1 MQSSRVDTPELSW
14 RVLRLLNLF
23 RLLVPAVVW
32 LLYLTA
38 PHPRV
43 VGAANQHLFIATTA
57 TYFVGAL
64 LSIVAL
70 RRRSRGAYLTAY
82 LPVLLDIVAITLLT
96 YASGGAESGLALLL
110 LVPVGAISL
119 LSSVRVALLTSA
131 AATLALLAG
140 QMAAWLRLGASGIG
154 FAQAG
159 YYGAILFLLSAAAA
173 FLAGQL
179 RETQA
184 AVRQREV
191 DLANLAELSE
201 YIVQHLRESI
211 VVIDSTDRIRLI
223 NESAREILGSD
234 AAPGALLGE
243 ISPRLLLLTEQWRR
257 EPEGAR
263 HNRALFLA
271 ADASREI
278 EAHFAPLGS
287 VRPPPVIAFLEDT
300 SRLAER
306 VQQTKLAALGRLSAS
321 IAHEVRNPVGAMSHA
336 AQLLSET
343 GSLTPEDRRLTEII
357 TDNAARIST
366 IITNVQQLG
375 RREITRPE
383 RIFLG
388 EWIAAFVPEFLATL
402 QMPAGRIVTALPEPD
417 IEGRVDPS
425 HLRQIVWNLC
435 DNALRFSEEMPG
447 VPPVEVKLGRIGS
460 VGRPFL
466 EVADRGPGIAPSAS
480 ERIFEPFFTERK
492 GGTGLGLFIARE
504 LAQCNGAVLLYEPRA
519 GGGSIFRIVFS
530 DPQRW
535 EL

>member
-1 MQSSRVDTPELSW
+1 MQSSRVDSPELSW

-23 RLLVPAVVW
+23 RLLVPAAGL
-32 LLYLTA
+32 LLYFTA
-38 PHPRV
+38 PRSRF
-43 VGAANQHLFIATTA
+43 VGAADPLLFVTTA
-57 TYFVGAL
+57 VFYLAAAL
-64 LSIVAL
+64 ASIAAL
-70 RRRSRGAYLTAY
+70 RQRARSDFGTIYV
-82 LPVLLDIVAITLLT
+82 PVVVDMLAITVLM

-110 LVPVGAISL
+110 LVPVGGVAL
-119 LSSVRVALLTSA
+119 LSSIRTALLTAA
-131 AATLALLAG
+131 AATLSLLVGQLAAFNLIGAG
-140 QMAAWLRLGASGIG
+140 AIG

-159 YYGAILFLLSAAAA
+159 YYGAILFLLAAGAA

-179 RETQA
+179 RETEA
-184 AVRQREV
+184 VVRQREV
-191 DLANLAELSE
+191 DLANLSELSE

-223 NESAREILGSD
+223 NESAREILGTE
-234 AAPGALLGE
+234 ATPGALLGE

-263 HNRALFLA
+263 QSRALFLT
-271 ADASREI
+271 ADTSREI

-321 IAHEVRNPVGAMSHA
+321 IAHEIRNPVGAMSHA
-336 AQLLSET
+336 AQLLGET
-343 GSLTPEDRRLTEII
+343 ASLSSEDRRLSEII
-357 TDNAARIST
+357 TSNAARIST
-366 IITNVQQLG
+366 IVSNVLQLG
-375 RREITRPE
+375 RREVTRPE

-388 EWIAAFVPEFLATL
+388 EWAATFSRELLATL
-402 QMPAGRIVTALPEPD
+402 ELPGSRLATTLPEPD
-417 IEGRVDPS
+417 VEGRVDPS

-435 DNALRFSEEMPG
+435 DNALRYSAEVDG
-447 VPPVEVKLGRIGS
+447 CPPVELKIGRIGAA
-460 VGRPFL
+460 GRPFL
-466 EVADRGPGIAPSAS
+466 EVADRGPGIPTASS

-504 LAQCNGAVLLYEPRA
+504 LAQCNGAVLVYEPRP
-519 GGGSIFRIVFS
+519 GGGSIFRLVFS

>member
-1 MQSSRVDTPELSW
+1 MQTNRVDTPELSW

-32 LLYLTA
+32 LIYETA
-38 PHPRV
+38 PYPLV
-43 VGAANQHLFIATTA
+43 VGAADRDLFLATA
-57 TYFVGAL
+57 AVYFIGAL
-64 LSIVAL
+64 VSIMLL
-70 RRRSRGAYLTAY
+70 RRGSGTTLISVY
-82 LPVLLDIVAITLLT
+82 PPFVLDVVAITVLT

-119 LSSVRVALLTSA
+119 LSSLRVALLLSA
-131 AATLALLAG
+131 AAALALLLG
-140 QMAAWLRLGASGIG
+140 QLAAWLHFGASAIG

-159 YYGAILFLLSAAAA
+159 YYGAILFLLSAGAA

-184 AVRQREV
+184 VVRQREV

-223 NESAREILGSD
+223 NESAREILGD
-234 AAPGALLGE
+234 QAVPGALVGE

-263 HNRALFLA
+263 QSRALFLA
-271 ADASREI
+271 ADGSREI
-278 EAHFAPLGS
+278 EAHFAPLGN

-321 IAHEVRNPVGAMSHA
+321 IAHEIRNPVGAMSHA

-343 GSLTPEDRRLTEII
+343 GSLTPEDRRLSEII
-357 TDNAARIST
+357 TANAARIST

-383 RIFLG
+383 RIYVG
-388 EWIAAFVPEFLATL
+388 EWVTAFVRELLATMEL
-402 QMPAGRIVTALPEPD
+402 PERRIVITRAFPD

-435 DNALRFSEEMPG
+435 DNALRYSEQMQG
-447 VPPVEVKLGRIGS
+447 TPPVEVRLGRVGS
-460 VGRPFL
+460 AGRPYL
-466 EVADRGPGIAPSAS
+466 EVADRGPGIAPAAS

-504 LAQCNGAVLLYEPRA
+504 LAQCNGAVLLYEPRN
-519 GGGSIFRIVFS
+519 GGGSIFRVVFS

>member
-1 MQSSRVDTPELSW
+1 LQSTRVDTPELSW

-43 VGAANQHLFIATTA
+43 VGAANQRLFIAATA
-57 TYFVGAL
+57 TYFIGAL
-64 LSIVAL
+64 ASIVAL
-70 RRRSRGAYLTAY
+70 RRHAPGAYATAY
-82 LPVLLDIVAITLLT
+82 LPVVLDILAITLLT
-96 YASGGAESGLALLL
+96 YASGGAESGLALLM
-110 LVPVGAISL
+110 LVPVVAISL
-119 LSSVRVALLTSA
+119 LSTVRVALLVSA

-140 QMAAWLRLGASGIG
+140 QMAAWMRLGASGIG

-223 NESAREILGSD
+223 NESAREILGREAD
-234 AAPGALLGE
+234 PGALLGE

-263 HNRALFLA
+263 HSRALFLA
-271 ADASREI
+271 ADGSREI

-343 GSLTPEDRRLTEII
+343 GTLTPEDRRLTEII
-357 TDNAARIST
+357 TTNAARIST

-383 RIFLG
+383 RVFLG
-388 EWIAAFVPEFLATL
+388 EWISAFVPEFLATL
-402 QMPAGRIVTALPEPD
+402 QMPSDRIVTVLPEPD

-435 DNALRFSEEMPG
+435 DNALRFSEEMDG
-447 VPPVEVKLGRIGS
+447 IPPVELKLGRIGS
-460 VGRPFL
+460 VGRPYL
-466 EVADRGPGIAPSAS
+466 EVADRGPGIAASAS

-504 LAQCNGAVLLYEPRA
+504 LAQCNGAVLLYEARP